1 VLLLPSIGFKQLTFG
16 APEYLWLLTIPAL
29 LLLVWVWRV
38 SVRRG
43 DKARVLRNRTA
54 PVRSRFA
61 MTGEMPFWLTLIL
74 ATAFVIIAL
83 ARPHGPAIALRQGG
97 MDLVILQDGSASM
110 RVGDV
115 PGDRWQRSTRFLRM
129 LGDSMSWKDDRIALA
144 VFARTAA
151 PQIRLTRDPN
161 TFFFFLDNLEKTSPF
176 RLEDDST
183 WDTNLELGI
192 YWGLRVIEKDEELHG
207 PSSNAK
213 LFVMISDGE
222 AWSGEVEKSI
232 QKALDANVPLFVVG
246 VGTLAG
252 GRMPKWVPKSPDEEP
267 DPETP
272 LISRLDREGLQKI
285 ASAGGGQYYELDRDG
300 DRHIAN
306 AIIDAAK
313 RRAPAIGVTE
323 QAEELYWRFLV
334 LAAICAVV
342 GLLFLRER
350 SELWVQMVGGVAVL
364 LALST
369 IIG

>member
-1 VLLLPSIGFKQLTFG
+1 MLPRIGFDQITFG
-16 APEYLWLLTIPAL
+16 APDYLWLLLVPGL
-29 LLLVWVWRV
+29 LLLLWAWRFV
-38 SVRRG
+38 ARRRDAARVRRN
-43 DKARVLRNRTA
+43 RVLPT
-54 PVRSRFA
+54 RSRFA
-61 MTGEMPFWLTLIL
+61 LAGELPFWLLLIFSTVFL
-74 ATAFVIIAL
+74 IIAL

-110 RVGDV
+110 YVQDV
-115 PGDRWQRSTRFLRM
+115 PGNRWQRSTRFLRM
-129 LGDSMSWKDDRIALA
+129 LADSMAWQHDRIAMA
-144 VFARTAA
+144 IFARIAA
-151 PQIRLTRDPN
+151 PQIRLTKDPN
-161 TFFFFLDNLEKTSPF
+161 TFFFFLDNLEKASPF

-192 YWGLRVIEKDEELHG
+192 HWGLRLVEKDEELQG

-213 LFVMISDGE
+213 IFVMISDGE
-222 AWSGEVEKSI
+222 SWSGEVEKSL
-232 QKALDANVPLFVVG
+232 QNAVDANVPLYVVG

-252 GRMPKWVPKSPDEEP
+252 GRMPKWVPKTPDEEA

-272 LISRLDREGLQKI
+272 LISRLDREGLQRI
-285 ASAGGGQYYELDRDG
+285 ASVGGGQYFELDRDG

-334 LAAICAVV
+334 MAAVFAIVGVV
-342 GLLFLRER
+342 FLRER
-350 SELWVQMVGGVAVL
+350 SELWLQLAGGLAVL
-364 LALST
+364 LALSP